1 MQKQVPLIIAEN
13 IDDLLH
19 QLLLSLI
26 LVVMYGRSCLQS
38 TVVTLQVLGH
48 YFLRLFSHW
57 NCIILIINQ
66 QQEE

>member
-48 YFLRLFSHW
+48 FLQLFSHRD
-57 NCIILIINQ
+57 CISIITSQ